1 MKAPRVIV
9 SPHRCIFRCCTCSLR
24 ACSTHRMRWSAWQRG
39 VNEFS
44 RPGLVKA
51 MGMRDSESSHEYT
64 FGAALRIQG
73 KWPRLYS

>member
-9 SPHRCIFRCCTCSLR
+9 LPQRFIFRCCTCSLR
-24 ACSTHRMRWSAWQRG
+24 ACSTHMRRSAWQRG

-51 MGMRDSESSHEYT
+51 MQMRDSESSHE
-64 FGAALRIQG
+64 
-73 KWPRLYS
+73 